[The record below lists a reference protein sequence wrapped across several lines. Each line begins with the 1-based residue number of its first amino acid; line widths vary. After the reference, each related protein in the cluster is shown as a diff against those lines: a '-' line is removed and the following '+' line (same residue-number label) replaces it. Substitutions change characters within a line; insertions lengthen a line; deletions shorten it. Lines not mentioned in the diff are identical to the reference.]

1 MQNPHH
7 FDAAAPSWD
16 SSAYRVYR
24 AERIAQCIARLAPE
38 NLTGRV
44 LDFGCGT
51 GLLGFHFVEQAA
63 HTDFADTSAG
73 MLAQVEQKAA
83 GNARVGTILLG
94 EQNYEKP
101 YDLIVTLMAL
111 HHIEDHAAAIAGLV
125 RQLSAGGRIYLCD
138 LDTED
143 GSFHGETKVPHNGF
157 DRVEIARILRDL
169 GLAEVTVCTGHT
181 DERNVAEIHKQ
192 YPIFVVGGRKP

>member
-1 MQNPHH
+1 MNTPEH
-7 FDAAAPSWD
+7 FNAAAPSWD
-16 SSAYRVYR
+16 SAAYRVYR

-38 NLTGRV
+38 NLQGRV

-51 GLLGFHFVEQAA
+51 GLLGFHFVEQAT

-73 MLAQVEQKAA
+73 MLSQVEQKAA
-83 GNARVGTILLG
+83 GNPRVGTILLG
-94 EQNYEKP
+94 EQNYEHP

-111 HHIEDHAAAIAGLV
+111 HHVEDYAEAIARLV
-125 RQLSAGGRIYLCD
+125 RQLAPSGRIYLCD

-143 GSFHGETKVPHNGF
+143 GSFHGDTVVPHNGF

-169 GLAEVTVCTGHT
+169 GLAEVTVCTGHV
-181 DERNVAEIHKQ
+181 DEKNVEGARKQ
-192 YPIFVVGGRKP
+192 YPIFVVGGRKL